1 MSDTPATTAAPA
13 GLPAGLAAA
22 VAAQQAAPKKLNAI
36 QIVEQE
42 IGNFIRQREQAI
54 ANVHAV
60 EGAIQAAQRLLKLLQ
75 DEAAKAEAEG
85 KKLLADAETEGKEI
99 VTAVEGEA
107 SKVVD
112 FIKKEV

>member
-1 MSDTPATTAAPA
+1 MSDTPATPAAPVAAPVAAPA
-13 GLPAGLAAA
+13 AAA
-22 VAAQQAAPKKLNAI
+22 PAPKLNAI
-36 QIVEQE
+36 QLIEQE
-42 IGNFIRQREQAI
+42 IGNFLRQREQAV

-60 EGAIQAAQRLLKLLQ
+60 DGAIQAAQRLLGILKA
-75 DEAAKAEAEG
+75 EAAKAEAEG